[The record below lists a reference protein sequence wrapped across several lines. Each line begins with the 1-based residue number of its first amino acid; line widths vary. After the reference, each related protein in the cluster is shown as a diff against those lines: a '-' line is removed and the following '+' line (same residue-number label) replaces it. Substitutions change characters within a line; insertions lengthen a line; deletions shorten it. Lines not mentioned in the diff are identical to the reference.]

1 MTLKGMK
8 QHHIT
13 MKTTIKKTFSFALAL
28 AAISVM
34 LSCDR
39 SDNYIIPVD
48 YEKYY
53 EGVTSLTEKEGRA
66 LDSIITMDWYN
77 NTMGREIP
85 DINVKDLNGETV
97 KLKKWLKRETIL
109 VFTDTHC
116 GFGKEEIEKEFPN
129 TICNMEDEL
138 EGIDIL
144 CLIEDAEDSEPNEA
158 LDYAKSL
165 QDIYSNLFII
175 DQKDALRCNLTGSPT
190 KFFIDKNQIVRHV
203 QMGFAMENGRREDII
218 RQGVSLMRNEKP

>member
-1 MTLKGMK
+1 MK
-8 QHHIT
+8 KLAHVLAIVLV
-13 MKTTIKKTFSFALAL
+13 TFA
-28 AAISVM
+28 
-34 LSCDR
+34 SCNR
-39 SDNYIIPVD
+39 TSNYIIPVD

-53 EGVTSLTEKEGRA
+53 EGVTSLTEKESRA
-66 LDSIITMDWYN
+66 LDSKIMMDWYN

-97 KLKKWLKRETIL
+97 KIKNWLKRETIL

-116 GFGKEEIEKEFPN
+116 GFGKEEVEKELPS
-129 TICNMEDEL
+129 TISNMKDEL

-165 QDIYSNLFII
+165 QGSYNNLFII
-175 DQKDALRCNLTGSPT
+175 DQQDALRMNLTGSPT
-190 KFFIDKNQIVRHV
+190 KFYIDKDQIVRQVHI
-203 QMGFAMENGRREDII
+203 GFAMNQEQREESI
-218 RQGVSLMRNEKP
+218 RQGISLMKKEKQK

>member
-1 MTLKGMK
+1 MK
-8 QHHIT
+8 KLAHVFAIVFV
-13 MKTTIKKTFSFALAL
+13 TFA
-28 AAISVM
+28 
-34 LSCDR
+34 SCNR
-39 SDNYIIPVD
+39 TSNYIIPVD

-53 EGVTSLTEKEGRA
+53 EGVTSLTEKEGHA

-165 QDIYSNLFII
+165 QGSYNNIFII
-175 DQKDALRCNLTGSPT
+175 DQKDALRMNLTGSPT
-190 KFFIDKNQIVRHV
+190 KFYIDKDQIVRLFH
-203 QMGFAMENGRREDII
+203 MGFAMNQDQREESI
-218 RQGVSLMRNEKP
+218 RQGISLMKKEKQK

>member
-1 MTLKGMK
+1 MK
-8 QHHIT
+8 RLAFV
-13 MKTTIKKTFSFALAL
+13 FSIILIAFA
-28 AAISVM
+28 
-34 LSCDR
+34 SCNR
-39 SDNYIIPVD
+39 TDNYIIPVD

-53 EGVTSLTEKEGRA
+53 EGISSLTEKEGRA

-116 GFGKEEIEKEFPN
+116 GFGKEEIEKELPS
-129 TICNMEDEL
+129 TISNMKDEL

-165 QDIYSNLFII
+165 QGSYNNLFII
-175 DQKDALRCNLTGSPT
+175 DQQDALRMNLTGSPT
-190 KFFIDKNQIVRHV
+190 KFYIDKDQIVRQVHI
-203 QMGFAMENGRREDII
+203 GFAMNQEQREESI
-218 RQGVSLMRNEKP
+218 RQGISLMKKEKQK

>member
-1 MTLKGMK
+1 MK
-8 QHHIT
+8 RLAFV
-13 MKTTIKKTFSFALAL
+13 FSIILIAFA
-28 AAISVM
+28 
-34 LSCDR
+34 SCNR
-39 SDNYIIPVD
+39 TDNYIIPMD

-77 NTMGREIP
+77 NTMGKEIP
-85 DINVKDLNGETV
+85 DINVKDLDGETV

-116 GFGKEEIEKEFPN
+116 GFGKEEVEKEFPS
-129 TICNMEDEL
+129 TISNMKDEL

-165 QDIYSNLFII
+165 QGSYNNIFII
-175 DQKDALRCNLTGSPT
+175 DQKDALRMNLTGSPT
-190 KFFIDKNQIVRHV
+190 KFYIDKDQVVRLFH
-203 QMGFAMENGRREDII
+203 MGFAMNQEQRKESI
-218 RQGVSLMRNEKP
+218 RQGISLMKKEKQK